1 MGARLVWRQNLSA
14 LKGCLVAKQ
23 SFHFEQ
29 SLAELESLVEKMESG
44 ELSLEESL
52 KAFEQGIK
60 YTRECQQ
67 ALEKA
72 EQKVQ
77 VLIQKNGQTEAVPF
91 QSDEQG

>member
-14 LKGCLVAKQ
+14 LNGCLVAKQ

-77 VLIQKNGQTEAVPF
+77 VLIQKNGQTETVPF